1 MTRRNV
7 AATIAEC
14 VAYGAL
20 LGLFVML
27 TVVWVTR

>member
-7 AATIAEC
+7 VATIAEC
-14 VAYGAL
+14 VAYGTL
-20 LGLFVML
+20 LGIFVIL

>member
-1 MTRRNV
+1 MTPRNV

-20 LGLFVML
+20 LGIFVVL
-27 TVVWVTR
+27 TVAWVTL